1 MGKLRLARSL
11 LCLGFLLALAP
22 GCQALYRYRPM
33 PVLVRDAETKTPIAN
48 AEVHL
53 SYPLSRDSLAPF
65 DSSERT
71 DDTGVA
77 RLRAAPYGDFGVRV
91 EATAAGYL
99 HDQVSISSESIQHLQ
114 PVHFLEDAD
123 KRKPEFVVEMYH
135 EPRFTVELIVPRGYR
150 GPIRAEIEVQ
160 EDMSVP
166 TGQRCFR
173 YQVVDG
179 FVRIKGPAIVLRRV
193 YPSEY
198 HARYEDD
205 TPLTAEMS
213 LQKVGFRWLRG
224 QDKEQFFVVGTQPE
238 YDMQRRYADDPLR
251 NDSRGEPAGRTGG
264 RPVSG
269 KRSGPSGVAAF
280 E

>member
-1 MGKLRLARSL
+1 MRKLRLARCL

-22 GCQALYRYRPM
+22 GCQVLYRYRPM
-33 PVLVRDAETKTPIAN
+33 PVLVRDAETKEPITN

-71 DDTGVA
+71 DDKGVA
-77 RLRAAPYGDFGVRV
+77 RLRAAPYGEFGVRV

-99 HDQVSISSESIQHLQ
+99 HDQVSISSESIQNVQ
-114 PVHFLEDAD
+114 PAHFFEEAD

-150 GPIRAEIEVQ
+150 GLIRAEIEVQ
-160 EDMSVP
+160 EDMAVP
-166 TGQRCFR
+166 ARQRCFR

-198 HARYEDD
+198 HARFDD
-205 TPLTAEMS
+205 DSQLTAEMS

-238 YDMQRRYADDPLR
+238 YDMQRRYAGDP
-251 NDSRGEPAGRTGG
+251 P
-264 RPVSG
+264 
-269 KRSGPSGVAAF
+269 RSGGPGERGVLTSR
-280 E
+280 